1 MTPTGLPQDE
11 AARAEI
17 RTRLGVSQ
25 FVEAGAG
32 TGKTTAL
39 VSRIL
44 ELVMSGEATIDHIA
58 AITFTDAAAAE
69 LRDRIYEALER
80 ASTGDEGP
88 SGTGPEGSPP
98 ADGRERRARARAALD
113 EIDGAAICTLHGFAQ
128 RILAA
133 HPFGVGLPPGFEV
146 LDEGRS
152 AAAFD
157 ERWDDFVDRLL
168 EDAAFQDVLRRLLVS
183 GVRIDH
189 LRTVAELCNE
199 NWDLLT
205 DAGPD
210 VPTLGPIDPSVVIDA
225 LDAATADAA
234 TCTAAD
240 DKLRLHIEGLSEFR
254 AAVRAAASDL
264 EILELLADLPQAHL
278 LPGPEGQLAPTGG
291 GRGAGSAGRR
301 RGGPADAGGRGDL
314 RRAGRPAPGH
324 PDVHRRQ
331 RQRPPAGG
339 KARSFTTCWS
349 GRSTW
354 SGTTPGSGSPS
365 TMSSNGC

>member
-58 AITFTDAAAAE
+58 AITFTDGAAAE

-146 LDEGRS
+146 LDEWRS

-157 ERWDDFVDRLL
+157 ERWD
-168 EDAAFQDVLRRLLVS
+168 
-183 GVRIDH
+183 
-189 LRTVAELCNE
+189 
-199 NWDLLT
+199 
-205 DAGPD
+205 
-210 VPTLGPIDPSVVIDA
+210 
-225 LDAATADAA
+225 
-234 TCTAAD
+234 
-240 DKLRLHIEGLSEFR
+240 
-254 AAVRAAASDL
+254 
-264 EILELLADLPQAHL
+264 
-278 LPGPEGQLAPTGG
+278 
-291 GRGAGSAGRR
+291 
-301 RGGPADAGGRGDL
+301 
-314 RRAGRPAPGH
+314 
-324 PDVHRRQ
+324 
-331 RQRPPAGG
+331 
-339 KARSFTTCWS
+339 
-349 GRSTW
+349 
-354 SGTTPGSGSPS
+354 
-365 TMSSNGC
+365 